1 MHVALCVHVLC
12 INYYVLVLYVV
23 FFSSPEPKTLVRFS
37 EHILSGGRLILFVSP
52 SVNFSYYRSSRP
64 NSSNFTQ
71 GRGFII
77 SSFSYSVQR
86 GDNHNT
92 LKKYSS
98 QELQCCEIAICQI
111 TGSQLYQ
118 SILLFLTFFKFTVY
132 IE

>member
-1 MHVALCVHVLC
+1 MWHCVFMFCVLITMC
-12 INYYVLVLYVV
+12 LYCMW

-86 GDNHNT
+86 GDTHNT

>member
-12 INYYVLVLYVV
+12 INYYVLVLYVF

-98 QELQCCEIAICQI
+98 QELQCCEIAICK
-111 TGSQLYQ
+111 
-118 SILLFLTFFKFTVY
+118 LLGHSY
-132 IE
+132 IKVFYSF

>member
-37 EHILSGGRLILFVSP
+37 EHILSGVRLILFVSP

-64 NSSNFTQ
+64 NSSNLTQ

-98 QELQCCEIAICQI
+98 QELQCCEIAICK
-111 TGSQLYQ
+111 
-118 SILLFLTFFKFTVY
+118 LLGHSYIKVFYFF
-132 IE
+132 

>member
-12 INYYVLVLYVV
+12 INYYVLVLYVF

-64 NSSNFTQ
+64 NSSNLTQ

-98 QELQCCEIAICQI
+98 QELQCCEIAICK
-111 TGSQLYQ
+111 
-118 SILLFLTFFKFTVY
+118 LLGHSYIKVFYFF
-132 IE
+132 

>member
-12 INYYVLVLYVV
+12 INYYVLVLYVF

-37 EHILSGGRLILFVSP
+37 EHILSGGRLILFVNP

-64 NSSNFTQ
+64 NSSNLTQ

-98 QELQCCEIAICQI
+98 QELQCCEIAICK
-111 TGSQLYQ
+111 
-118 SILLFLTFFKFTVY
+118 LLGHSYIKVFYFF
-132 IE
+132 

>member
-1 MHVALCVHVLC
+1 MWHCVFMFCVLITMC
-12 INYYVLVLYVV
+12 LYCMW

-64 NSSNFTQ
+64 NSSNLTQ
-71 GRGFII
+71 GRVFII

-98 QELQCCEIAICQI
+98 QELQCCEIAICK
-111 TGSQLYQ
+111 
-118 SILLFLTFFKFTVY
+118 LLGHSYIKVFYFF
-132 IE
+132 

>member
-12 INYYVLVLYVV
+12 INYYVLVLYVG

-98 QELQCCEIAICQI
+98 QELQCCEIAICK
-111 TGSQLYQ
+111 
-118 SILLFLTFFKFTVY
+118 LLGHSYIKVFYFF
-132 IE
+132 

>member
-12 INYYVLVLYVV
+12 INYYVFVLYVV

-98 QELQCCEIAICQI
+98 QELQCCEIAICK
-111 TGSQLYQ
+111 
-118 SILLFLTFFKFTVY
+118 LLGHSYIKVFYFF
-132 IE
+132 